1 MPRKMKES
9 GVEWLGQI
17 PEGWGVCRCKF
28 ILCRNDGGIWGND
41 PVGEDGEFVLRST
54 EQTIDGNW
62 EVIAP
67 AKRDLSLIPNKE
79 YFLIRAGDLLVTKSS
94 GSDLHIGKTTLAD
107 EAIEKGHYYYSN
119 FLQRLRFDGSTAPRF
134 VWYLMNSCIARQQFV
149 YRQNSTS
156 GIGNIN
162 AADIDELKFPRPPLP
177 DQRRIAA
184 FLDER
189 CAKIDRMIAEAKASI
204 EDYKKWKQSIIFEA
218 VTGKHE
224 KNLKPSGVDWI
235 GDVPEGWKV
244 CRIVNLYSEV
254 SERGSDELPIL
265 SVSIN
270 TGVSDKELSEEEQ
283 ERVFLR
289 SEDRTKYK
297 RVQPGDLT
305 YNMMRAWQGAFGAV
319 RVDGMVSPAY
329 VVARPKVDMDSRYVE
344 YLLRTPNATEEMKR
358 FSHGIT
364 DFRLRLYWPEF
375 KDIKIPCPSVKEQK
389 QIADYIDEKC
399 AAIDKLV
406 GEKEALIA
414 DLEAYKK
421 SLIFETVTG
430 KREIA

>member
-17 PEGWGVCRCKF
+17 PEGWGLGR
-28 ILCRNDGGIWGND
+28 IGALYSLRNEKVSDKDFPPLSVTMKGIVPQLETAAKTDDGDNRKLVRKGDFAINSRSDRRGSCGISAY
-41 PVGEDGEFVLRST
+41 DGSV
-54 EQTIDGNW
+54 
-62 EVIAP
+62 
-67 AKRDLSLIPNKE
+67 SLINTILTPRGAMSPAYYNWL
-79 YFLIRAGDLLVTKSS
+79 F
-94 GSDLHIGKTTLAD
+94 HTTSFAD
-107 EAIEKGHYYYSN
+107 EFYKWGHGIVDDLWTTRWDDMKRIAIPTPPYSE
-119 FLQRLRFDGSTAPRF
+119 Q
-134 VWYLMNSCIARQQFV
+134 
-149 YRQNSTS
+149 
-156 GIGNIN
+156 
-162 AADIDELKFPRPPLP
+162 E
-177 DQRRIAA
+177 RIAA

-189 CAKIDRMIAEAKASI
+189 CAKIDGMIAEAKASI

-254 SERGSDELPIL
+254 SERGNDELPIL

-375 KDIKIPCPSVKEQK
+375 KDIKIPCPNVKEQK

-406 GEKEALIA
+406 GEKESLIA

-430 KREIA
+430 KREVA

>member
-17 PEGWGVCRCKF
+17 PEGWGVR
-28 ILCRNDGGIWGND
+28 RNKYCYACGKEI
-41 PVGEDGEFVLRST
+41 VGSKSSDTTL
-54 EQTIDGNW
+54 
-62 EVIAP
+62 
-67 AKRDLSLIPNKE
+67 LSLTTRGVKEKPAGAVGGKQPETFDTYQVVRPNDIVLCL
-79 YFLIRAGDLLVTKSS
+79 FDLDCSAVFS
-94 GSDLHIGKTTLAD
+94 GIS
-107 EAIEKGHYYYSN
+107 HY
-119 FLQRLRFDGSTAPRF
+119 DGMISPAYKVVSCKRF
-134 VWYLMNSCIARQQFV
+134 VCSQYAEYWFRFV
-149 YRQNSTS
+149 SEGR
-156 GIGNIN
+156 
-162 AADIDELKFPRPPLP
+162 KFKAYAKNLRYTLSYEEFETLPMLCPPLP
-177 DQRRIAA
+177 EQERIAA

-189 CAKIDRMIAEAKASI
+189 CAKIDGMIAEAKASI

-375 KDIKIPCPSVKEQK
+375 KDIKIPCPNVKEQK

-430 KREIA
+430 KREVV